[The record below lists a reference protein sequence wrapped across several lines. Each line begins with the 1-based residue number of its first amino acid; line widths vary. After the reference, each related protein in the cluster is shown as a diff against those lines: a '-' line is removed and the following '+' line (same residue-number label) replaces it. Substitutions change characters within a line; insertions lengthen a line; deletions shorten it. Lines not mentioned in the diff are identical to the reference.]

1 MSNRR
6 LKITPQGWLV
16 LAAIAILVIALII
29 ILIVVIPKGKVG
41 NSQNGGS
48 AATEVPTIDPAAT
61 PETAPTAEPT
71 PDPTAEPTAEP
82 VEPTSKKIYTEPTAE
97 MISYAVKGKTN
108 KVGVNLRSGPGTDYE
123 TVASRIKEGVTLT
136 IYQDFGQWVFC
147 QVDELGKF
155 GYISRQFVTA
165 DAAIYMPSTDQPADT
180 YLGTI
185 NVNNTLTLR
194 KEASLTSAE
203 INNYFSGQLVY
214 IYYIDGEFYY
224 VMCAGTGET
233 GYMKASYVTTTEAI
247 PTKPAA

>member
-16 LAAIAILVIALII
+16 LAAIAILVVALII
-29 ILIVVIPKGKVG
+29 ILIVVIPKGKTG
-41 NSQNGGS
+41 TQGAGS
-48 AATEVPTIDPAAT
+48 GTTAAPTVDPASV
-61 PETAPTAEPT
+61 PETEPTEEPT
-71 PDPTAEPTAEP
+71 PAPTEEPTPEP

-97 MISYAVKGKTN
+97 MISYAVTGKTN
-108 KVGVNLRSGPGTDYE
+108 KVGVNLRSGPGTDYD

-165 DAAIYMPSTDQPADT
+165 DAAIYMPATDQPADT